1 MRIHGMKGMMISKKI
16 ENERIKRPARVY
28 GLLAAVA
35 LFLTMGAV
43 AQAQDEQPMA
53 RPIPLRTVGLEP
65 GKVSRWTLREAI
77 IAGLENNPDIELERA
92 NVRQAQFDVISAQ
105 GAYDPTSTHGFNYSS
120 TNQPNTRP
128 FSGTTDAAL
137 TSKNLNF
144 NFGHGGLIYRSGG
157 NYQVNFNNTR
167 RSLNFGLFS
176 TEYSPSLSVNITQP
190 LFRNF
195 RTDFNRN
202 RIQINKKR
210 LDLSD
215 AVFRQRAIDI
225 ISRIQTAYW
234 DLALAIQN
242 EEIARDAVKLAETQL
257 NNNKRQV
264 EVGTLAPIDVVSAAT
279 QFETRRQQV
288 FQAMNSVAQA
298 ENAIK
303 ALTVS
308 GPNDDLWNARIEPTE
323 KFDVQPLTM
332 QLTDA
337 LKLALDNRPEL
348 KQFAIQK
355 DINNLDIDLFKNQA
369 KPQIDLTFGYT
380 TFGVGGTPGISTGSV
395 NNCSS
400 RGLLGPL
407 PTANGNVCAE
417 YLSAVTNPSGQIT
430 GYRVNTDPRLFPF
443 TSSSISL
450 ANPVA
455 DNFIGGYG
463 RGVRNLLT
471 NDFRQWSVGLNV
483 AVPWRNRTAKANLGR
498 AREETKKIEL
508 QNRRQMQNIEVEV
521 RNAVQTV
528 ETTKMR
534 IDASRAARVY
544 AEKQLEG
551 EEKKFAAGLST
562 TFLILTRQNELST
575 SRFDELRALA
585 DYNKAVAELQRVI
598 ATTLSSNSIDIKA
611 EAPVSIK

>member
-1 MRIHGMKGMMISKKI
+1 MMISGKI
-16 ENERIKRPARVY
+16 RNKRFNT
-28 GLLAAVA
+28 LLGALALCLSVGAVA
-35 LFLTMGAV
+35 L
-43 AQAQDEQPMA
+43 AQDAQPVS
-53 RPIPLRTVGLEP
+53 RPIPERTVGLEP
-65 GKVSRWTLREAI
+65 GKVARWTLRDAI
-77 IAGLENNPDIELERA
+77 MAALENNPDIEMERA

-105 GAYDPTSTHGFNYSS
+105 GAYDPISTHGFSYIASD
-120 TNQPNTRP
+120 QPNTRP
-128 FSGTTDAAL
+128 FSGTTGAAL
-137 TSKNLNF
+137 SSKNLNF
-144 NFGHGGLIYRSGG
+144 NFGHGGLISQTGG
-157 NYQVNFNNTR
+157 NYQVNFNNVR

-176 TEYSPSLSVNITQP
+176 TEYDPSLNVSITQP
-190 LFRNF
+190 LWRNF
-195 RTDFNRN
+195 KTDLNRN

-215 AVFRQRAIDI
+215 AVFRQRAIAI
-225 ISRIQTAYW
+225 ISSVQTAYW
-234 DLALAIQN
+234 DLALAIRN
-242 EEIARDAVKLAETQL
+242 EEIARDSVKLAETQL

-279 QFETRRQQV
+279 QLETRRQQV
-288 FQAMNSVAQA
+288 FQAISSVAQA

-303 ALTVS
+303 ALTVN
-308 GPNDDLWNARIEPTE
+308 GANDDLWRARIEPTE

-332 QLTDA
+332 QLDDA

-355 DINNLDIDLFKNQA
+355 DINKLDIDLFRNQA
-369 KPQIDLTFGYT
+369 KPQIDFTFGYT
-380 TFGVGGTPGISTGSV
+380 TFGVGGTPAATGSV
-395 NNCSS
+395 A
-400 RGLLGPL
+400 
-407 PTANGNVCAE
+407 T
-417 YLSAVTNPSGQIT
+417 T
-430 GYRVNTDPRLFPF
+430 
-443 TSSSISL
+443 
-450 ANPVA
+450 
-455 DNFIGGYG
+455 FIGGYG
-463 RGVRNLLT
+463 RGLRNMFS

-483 AVPWRNRTAKANLGR
+483 AIPWRNRTARANLGR

-508 QNRRQMQNIEVEV
+508 QDRRQMQSIEVEV
-521 RNAVQTV
+521 RNAVQSV

-534 IDASRAARVY
+534 IDASRAAREY

-598 ATTLSSNSIDIKA
+598 ATTLSSNSIEIKA